1 MPREAGSRSG
11 DRPTRTARGQ
21 LTLFRGFQTMG
32 FIRFMGVQTR
42 SSSTEKMLSTA
53 GGIIC
58 IGLVFYIS
66 SRVTGLQGATAILPS
81 MGASAVLLF
90 ALPHG
95 TLSQPWPLF
104 GGHLLSAAVGVSCA
118 MWIGNIYVAAAVAVG
133 VAIGVMH
140 LCRCVHPPGGATAL
154 AAVIGGES
162 LRGLGYGFLVTPT
175 LVNCSIVFIMAMLFN
190 NVFAWRRY
198 PSSLMRYER
207 STNNPET
214 KQITTQHIQQAMET
228 LNEVI
233 DIEPEQIK
241 YIVDKADEIMRSE
254 KRASFHIEV
263 GAFYTNG
270 KAGLAWSVRQ
280 VVDVAAH
287 TDPSKY
293 TIIYRTVDGADKN
306 QSGTTTLREF
316 SDWAKEKM
324 RPVKKRK

>member
-1 MPREAGSRSG
+1 
-11 DRPTRTARGQ
+11 
-21 LTLFRGFQTMG
+21 MG
-32 FIRFMGVQTR
+32 FIRFMGVQTP
-42 SSSTEKMLSTA
+42 SSTGEKVLSTV
-53 GGIIC
+53 GGIIS
-58 IGLVFYIS
+58 ISLIFYIS
-66 SRVTGLQGATAILPS
+66 SIATGVQGAMAILPS

-90 ALPHG
+90 AVPHG

-104 GGHLLSAAVGVSCA
+104 GGHMLSAIIGVTCALLLGNIYLSAAL
-118 MWIGNIYVAAAVAVG
+118 AVG
-133 VAIGVMH
+133 LAIGVMH
-140 LCRCVHPPGGATAL
+140 LFRCVHPPGGATAL

-162 LRGLGYGFLVTPT
+162 IRSLGYGFLVFPT
-175 LVNCSIVFIMAMLFN
+175 LINCAIIFITAMIFN

-198 PSSLMRYER
+198 PSSLMHYER

-214 KQITTQHIQQAMET
+214 KQIKIHHIQQAMET

-254 KRASFHIEV
+254 KQAGLQIEV

-280 VVDVAAH
+280 VVDAAAH
-287 TDPSKY
+287 PDASKY
-293 TIIYRTVDGADKN
+293 RILYRTVDGANKN
-306 QSGTTTLREF
+306 QSGTITLREF

-324 RPVKKRK
+324 QPVKKINHL

>member
-1 MPREAGSRSG
+1 
-11 DRPTRTARGQ
+11 
-21 LTLFRGFQTMG
+21 MG
-32 FIRFMGVQTR
+32 FIRFMGVQ
-42 SSSTEKMLSTA
+42 SHSSTGEKLLSTI
-53 GGIIC
+53 GGVISTA
-58 IGLVFYIS
+58 LVFYIS
-66 SRVTGLQGATAILPS
+66 SRATGLQGAMAILPS

-90 ALPHG
+90 AVPHG

-104 GGHLLSAAVGVSCA
+104 GGHVLSAVIGVSCA
-118 MWIGNIYVAAAVAVG
+118 LAVDNIYLAAALAVG
-133 VAIGVMH
+133 LAIGIMH
-140 LCRCVHPPGGATAL
+140 LFRCVHPPGGATAL

-162 LRGLGYGFLVTPT
+162 IRGLGYSFLVFPT
-175 LVNCSIVFIMAMLFN
+175 LANCVVIFTVAMLFN
-190 NVFAWRRY
+190 NMFAWRRY

-214 KQITTQHIQQAMET
+214 RQITAQHIQQAMET

-254 KRASFHIEV
+254 KRAGFHIEV

-293 TIIYRTVDGADKN
+293 KIIYRTVEGADKN

-324 RPVKKRK
+324 RPVKKQK